1 MTESGSLGT
10 RYKSLLFT
18 LYIMSVKKIMLYDCG
33 YITSNIYTM
42 DVSSKLLVKK
52 LCVEWESTNTGWHIN
67 VHDVKIGTHIKC
79 EVNHNGD
86 MEMGIYKLNGWVIY
100 GLNGRGSYGKV
111 SYCFQGICS
120 KNCWSEVFCC

>member
-18 LYIMSVKKIMLYDCG
+18 LYIPLCYMIVATLLQ
-33 YITSNIYTM
+33 TSILWM
-42 DVSSKLLVKK
+42 FHSKLLVKK

-67 VHDVKIGTHIKC
+67 VHHVKIGTHIKC